1 MLGRLCAALARPF
14 RRTSQPSPRCTV
26 VMTAQC
32 RDELTEKLR
41 GSVRRGYE
49 GIVYFVG
56 LTTGSTSLA
65 LSAMAPEADAT
76 AGSVDVSA
84 VELGKIIRFAALA
97 ELQVVGQLHTHPCG
111 AYHSDGDLA
120 GMRIRHPGYFSI
132 VVHNYGAE
140 LPSFK
145 DAHTLMWTSEG
156 FREVE
161 KPISFFDGRG
171 T

>member
-1 MLGRLCAALARPF
+1 MIGRFWAALTRPF
-14 RRTSQPSPRCTV
+14 RRTPQPLPRYTV
-26 VMTAQC
+26 VMTTQC
-32 RDELTEKLR
+32 RDQLTEQLR
-41 GSVRRGYE
+41 GSVRRGHE

-56 LTTGSTSLA
+56 LTTGSITLA
-65 LSAMAPEADAT
+65 LSSMAPEADAT

-84 VELGKIIRFAALA
+84 VELGKVIRSAAMS

-111 AYHSDGDLA
+111 AHHSDGDLT

-132 VVHNYGAE
+132 VVPNYGAQ

-145 DAHTLMWTSEG
+145 DAHTLMWTPEG

-161 KPISFFDGRG
+161 KPITFFDGLG
-171 T
+171 A